1 MLIWEAAEGNKKD
14 ELKELLKSATTA
26 DLQYEQKYGGY
37 TWVRI
42 HMLIHTL
49 VIVLVIVLF
58 FDRVKR
64 RQL

>member
-1 MLIWEAAEGNKKD
+1 MLIWEAAYGNKKD

-26 DLQYEQKYGGY
+26 DLQYEQE

-49 VIVLVIVLF
+49 VIVLVIV
-58 FDRVKR
+58 
-64 RQL
+64 

>member
-26 DLQYEQKYGGY
+26 DLQYEQKYYG
-37 TWVRI
+37 VRI

-49 VIVLVIVLF
+49 VIVLVIV
-58 FDRVKR
+58 
-64 RQL
+64 